1 MQILKNIHYMYLVF
15 AVLFLFEFF
24 IKFFQ
29 KNEITWASLA
39 LGIGAVFMFF
49 FTMTRIN
56 SIIIFFLTILV
67 IVLFYFTNGAL
78 LDS

>member
-49 FTMTRIN
+49 FRRKFAKKFEN
-56 SIIIFFLTILV
+56 R
-67 IVLFYFTNGAL
+67 YKK
-78 LDS
+78 